1 MDILTTIRLGSR
13 ESSRGGINMRVNNI
27 GFIPTLVFLLF
38 IGLSFGANAAN
49 QNVVQVIAIDT
60 NGNTG
65 AYLENVK
72 ELFAYQKEL
81 APEAETRVYLA
92 GLSGTTT
99 GTIYVIV
106 KYPDIVYMANTFK
119 SFKAD
124 EKWKKMR
131 ADLAQKTGRK
141 IISNSLAFLRVKRR
155 C

>member
-1 MDILTTIRLGSR
+1 MDFLTTIKLGSR
-13 ESSRGGINMRVNNI
+13 ESSRGEIDMRVNNK
-27 GFIPTLVFLLF
+27 GFIQTLVFLLF

-49 QNVVQVIAIDT
+49 QKVVQVIAIDT

-72 ELFAYQKEL
+72 KLLAYQKEL

-141 IISNSLAFLRVKRR
+141 IISNSILYDVTP
-155 C
+155 

>member
-13 ESSRGGINMRVNNI
+13 ESSRGGVDMRVNNK
-27 GFIPTLVFLLF
+27 GFIQILVFLLF

-49 QNVVQVIAIDT
+49 QKVVQVIAIDT

-72 ELFAYQKEL
+72 KLFAYQKEL

-119 SFKAD
+119 SFRAD

-131 ADLAQKTGRK
+131 ADLAKKTGRK
-141 IISNSLAFLRVKRR
+141 IISNSLLYDVTP
-155 C
+155 

>member
-1 MDILTTIRLGSR
+1 
-13 ESSRGGINMRVNNI
+13 MRVNNK
-27 GFIPTLVFLLF
+27 GFIPTLFFLLF
-38 IGLSFGANAAN
+38 IGLSFGANADS
-49 QNVVQVIAIDT
+49 QKVVQVIAIDT

-65 AYLENVK
+65 AYLESVK

-106 KYPDIVYMANTFK
+106 KYPSMIYMANTFT

-124 EKWKKMR
+124 EKWKLMR
-131 ADLAQKTGRK
+131 AGLAQKTGRK
-141 IISNSLAFLRVKRR
+141 IISNSVLYDVTP
-155 C
+155 

>member
-1 MDILTTIRLGSR
+1 MKIVER
-13 ESSRGGINMRVNNI
+13 EGRINMQVNNK
-27 GFIPTLVFLLF
+27 GFIQTLVFLLF
-38 IGLSFGANAAN
+38 IGLSFVANADS
-49 QNVVQVIAIDT
+49 QNIVQVIAIDT

-81 APEAETRVYLA
+81 APEAKSRVYLA

-99 GTIYVIV
+99 GTVYVIV
-106 KYPDIVYMANTFK
+106 KYPNMVYMANTFT

-131 ADLAQKTGRK
+131 ADLVKKTGRK
-141 IISNSLAFLRVKRR
+141 LISNSLLYDVTP
-155 C
+155 

>member
-1 MDILTTIRLGSR
+1 
-13 ESSRGGINMRVNNI
+13 MRVNNQ
-27 GFIPTLVFLLF
+27 GFIQTLVFLLF
-38 IGLSFGANAAN
+38 IGLSFGANADN

-81 APEAETRVYLA
+81 APEAKSRVYLA

-99 GTIYVIV
+99 GTVYVIV

-124 EKWKKMR
+124 EKWKKIR

-141 IISNSLAFLRVKRR
+141 IISNSVLYDVTP
-155 C
+155 

>member
-1 MDILTTIRLGSR
+1 MKVLEGEID
-13 ESSRGGINMRVNNI
+13 MRVNNK
-27 GFIPTLVFLLF
+27 GFIQTLVFLLF

-49 QNVVQVIAIDT
+49 QKVVQVIAIDT

-81 APEAETRVYLA
+81 APEAKSRVYLA

-99 GTIYVIV
+99 GTVYVIV
-106 KYPDIVYMANTFK
+106 KYPSMVYMANTFT

-141 IISNSLAFLRVKRR
+141 IISNSVLYDVTP
-155 C
+155 

>member
-1 MDILTTIRLGSR
+1 
-13 ESSRGGINMRVNNI
+13 MRVNNQ

-38 IGLSFGANAAN
+38 IGLSFGANADN

-81 APEAETRVYLA
+81 APEAKSRVYLA

-99 GTIYVIV
+99 GTVYVIV
-106 KYPDIVYMANTFK
+106 KYPSMVYMANTFT

-131 ADLAQKTGRK
+131 ADLAKKTGRK
-141 IISNSLAFLRVKRR
+141 IISNSLLYDVTP
-155 C
+155 

>member
-1 MDILTTIRLGSR
+1 MDFLTTIKLGSR
-13 ESSRGGINMRVNNI
+13 ESSRGGIDMRVNNK
-27 GFIPTLVFLLF
+27 GFIQTLVFLLF
-38 IGLSFGANAAN
+38 IGLSFGANAAS
-49 QNVVQVIAIDT
+49 QKVVQVIAIDT

-81 APEAETRVYLA
+81 APEVETRVYLA

-141 IISNSLAFLRVKRR
+141 IISNSVLYDVTP
-155 C
+155 

>member
-1 MDILTTIRLGSR
+1 MDFLTTIKLGSR
-13 ESSRGGINMRVNNI
+13 ESSRGGIDMRVNNK
-27 GFIPTLVFLLF
+27 GFIQTLVFLLF

-49 QNVVQVIAIDT
+49 QKVVQVIAIDT

-106 KYPDIVYMANTFK
+106 KYPDIVYMAKIFK

-141 IISNSLAFLRVKRR
+141 IISNSVLYDVTP
-155 C
+155 

>member
-1 MDILTTIRLGSR
+1 VDILTTIRLGSR

-38 IGLSFGANAAN
+38 IGLSFGANADN

-141 IISNSLAFLRVKRR
+141 IISNSVLYDVTP
-155 C
+155 